1 MVRGTGRAS
10 LRWRWPQSTDAC
22 DTGWWPDYSTASSSP
37 HHPDHR
43 RLQLTYEAEI
53 QTVQLVTNKQDCDGG
68 HHGVICRYPISYGHQ
83 GLFQSPS
90 RGLTSP
96 EELNHSFVHHNLVVL
111 FAELLQSVEVFQRL
125 IVPPSLWTVYSTLS
139 LIWKKHSSLKPW
151 GFMCSFIESKA
162 CVKLSQKPFISN
174 QATMRRKENKLRP
187 WCKQHSWVINN
198 SHS

>member
-1 MVRGTGRAS
+1 MVQGTGRAS

-68 HHGVICRYPISYGHQ
+68 HHGVIFRYPISYGHQ

-111 FAELLQSVEVFQRL
+111 FAELLQSVQVFQRL
-125 IVPPSLWTVYSTLS
+125 IVPPSLWTVYNTLS
-139 LIWKKHSSLKPW
+139 LISLSTVTITETFHFKP
-151 GFMCSFIESKA
+151 SHDETERK
-162 CVKLSQKPFISN
+162 QSN
-174 QATMRRKENKLRP
+174 SDHDVNNTR
-187 WCKQHSWVINN
+187 VI
-198 SHS
+198 